1 MAARA
6 PQRPRLIRQLT
17 AAQTGPDRATSS
29 AVDQISD
36 ELGRIAG
43 LALLDRQTV
52 IVDLVVGLNKVNHS
66 LRRAA
71 RGYTLTATVAD
82 ATFAHALTT
91 SGNSQPAR
99 QIWITVVG
107 VAQPRAVIEVF

>member
-6 PQRPRLIRQLT
+6 PQRPRVIRQIA
-17 AAQTGPDRATSS
+17 AAQSSPDRATS
-29 AVDQISD
+29 AALDQVTA
-36 ELGRIAG
+36 ELARVGG
-43 LALLDRQTV
+43 LAALDRQTV

>member
-1 MAARA
+1 MTIRA
-6 PQRPRLIRQLT
+6 PQRPRLVRQIA
-17 AAQTGPDRATSS
+17 AAQTDPDRATSS
-29 AVDQISD
+29 AVDQVSA
-36 ELGRIAG
+36 ELARIGG
-43 LALLDRQTV
+43 LAVLDRQTFTA
-52 IVDLVVGLNKVNHS
+52 DLVVGLNKINHS
-66 LRRAA
+66 LRRAP

-107 VAQPRAVIEVF
+107 VDQPRAVIEVF